1 MDEVEIDK
9 TTTKYEI
16 TVILQEKDSIEPVEK
31 TIADSGSQVI
41 KTTDLGIKQFA
52 YPIKKLGGG
61 HYFVVQFAASAENL
75 KKLNDELKHEGSI
88 IRFLVI
94 KALRFPALRP
104 PRKER
109 VGETAKKTE
118 ETEKP
123 QIVVEEVKTAPPT
136 KAVKVVETE
145 PSEKVEVAK
154 PEIPEVK
161 TEKPAVIKPEKKPV
175 KAVKAKKT
183 EKNVKISA
191 SELDK
196 KLEELVED

>member
-9 TTTKYEI
+9 STTKYEI
-16 TVILQEKDSIEPVEK
+16 TVILPEKDGIEPVEK
-31 TIADSGSQVI
+31 AIADSGSQVV

-52 YPIKKLGGG
+52 YPIKKLESG
-61 HYFVVQFAASAENL
+61 HYFVIQFAASADNL

-104 PRKER
+104 PRKEKA
-109 VGETAKKTE
+109 EDTAKKTE
-118 ETEKP
+118 KTDKTP
-123 QIVVEEVKTAPPT
+123 VDVEIIESAPS
-136 KAVKVVETE
+136 AENVETVE
-145 PSEKVEVAK
+145 TKPSEKVEIAE
-154 PEIPEVK
+154 PEVLEVK
-161 TEKPAVIKPEKKPV
+161 TEEPAIAKPEKKPAKV
-175 KAVKAKKT
+175 VEAKKP

-191 SELDK
+191 DELDK